1 MKNKK
6 NRAGS
11 LQYYLLAAVFW
22 LAVWQIAAMRID
34 RELFLPSPLK
44 VWSVLCG
51 ELLPSGDFWRSIIF
65 SFLRIGAGF
74 AAGFVTGTLLAGLSY
89 LCRPVRIL
97 LWLPIKVIKAIP
109 VASFVILTLLW
120 MDSSELS
127 VFIPFLMVLPILYLH
142 TFTALSQTDRKL
154 AEMASLFCISPAD
167 RLFSIYLPQILPAI
181 LSACSLASGM
191 AWKSGIAAEI
201 IGLSRNSIGNRLY
214 QAKIYLLTP
223 ELFAWTIIII
233 LLSIGWEQLFRGL
246 AGLLV
251 REKKNPYRNG
261 G

>member
-6 NRAGS
+6 NRVGGS
-11 LQYYLLAAVFW
+11 LYYLLAVVFW
-22 LAVWQIAAMRID
+22 VAVWQIAAMHID
-34 RELFLPSPLK
+34 KELFLPSPLR
-44 VWSVLCG
+44 VWSVLRK
-51 ELLPSGDFWRSIIF
+51 ELIPSGDFWRSILF

-74 AAGFVTGTLLAGLSY
+74 AAGFAAGTLLAVFSY

-97 LWLPIKVIKAIP
+97 LWFPIKVIKAVP

-120 MDSSELS
+120 MDASELS
-127 VFIPFLMVLPILYLH
+127 IFIPFLMVLPILYLH
-142 TFTALSQTDRKL
+142 TFTALMQMDRKL
-154 AEMASLFCISPAD
+154 AEMASLFRVSPAD
-167 RLFSIYLPQILPAI
+167 RLFFVYLPQVLPAV

-223 ELFAWTIIII
+223 ELFAWTIVII

-251 REKKNPYRNG
+251 KEGKNS
-261 G
+261 